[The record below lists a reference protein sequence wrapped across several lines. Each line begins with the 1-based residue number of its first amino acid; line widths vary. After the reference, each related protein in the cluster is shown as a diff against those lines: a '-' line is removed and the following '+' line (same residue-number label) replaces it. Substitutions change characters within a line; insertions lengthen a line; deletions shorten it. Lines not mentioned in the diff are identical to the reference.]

1 MESKQNNDGAS
12 SLTKSRNAAAP
23 ASRISVSTPLRRIL
37 TGGLLF
43 LFICMVAVAGYMAAG
58 WHLDD
63 ALYMVV
69 ITIFGVGYGEVH
81 PIESPALRALTIMVI
96 VAGYGAV
103 IYTVGGF
110 MQMLIDGEL
119 NRAIGARRMT
129 KGIERLSNHTIICGM
144 GRLGTILARELYA
157 AGKPF
162 VAIDTD
168 LDRLRDAEDRGYL
181 VLHGDAS
188 EEDILDQAGIKRAS
202 NVAAVLS
209 LDATNVFVTITAR
222 DMNPAVRIIAR
233 GENPRTEKKLLGC
246 GADQVVLPTAI
257 GAQKVAQLI
266 TQPTAE
272 SILEQIQ
279 DQGTMLED
287 LRRIG
292 LQFNELEVV
301 SDSELSNHALS
312 ELEIRGN
319 HSFLIVGVRHF
330 DGTTQLNPPP
340 SLLLKP
346 GDIVI
351 VLGHEDDLPEIAR
364 RFLKKQPKMT
374 YRGISVES

>member
-1 MESKQNNDGAS
+1 
-12 SLTKSRNAAAP
+12 
-23 ASRISVSTPLRRIL
+23 
-37 TGGLLF
+37 
-43 LFICMVAVAGYMAAG
+43 
-58 WHLDD
+58 
-63 ALYMVV
+63 
-69 ITIFGVGYGEVH
+69 
-81 PIESPALRALTIMVI
+81 
-96 VAGYGAV
+96 
-103 IYTVGGF
+103 
-110 MQMLIDGEL
+110 
-119 NRAIGARRMT
+119 MT
-129 KGIERLSNHTIICGM
+129 KGIERLSNHTLICGM

-246 GADQVVLPTAI
+246 GANQVVLPTAI

-319 HSFLIVGVRHF
+319 HSFLIVGVRHL

>member
-1 MESKQNNDGAS
+1 MTKPPAPPAVSHLSAS
-12 SLTKSRNAAAP
+12 P
-23 ASRISVSTPLRRIL
+23 PLRRIL
-37 TGGLLF
+37 TGGVLF
-43 LFICMVAVAGYMAAG
+43 LLICLVAVAGYMAAG

-81 PIESPALRALTIMVI
+81 PIESPPLRALTIMVI

-119 NRAIGARRMT
+119 NRAMGARRMT

-144 GRLGTILARELYA
+144 GRLGTILARELHA

-168 LDRLRDAEDRGYL
+168 LDRLRAAEDRGYL

-188 EEDILDQAGIKRAS
+188 EEDILDQAGIKRAT

-222 DMNPAVRIIAR
+222 EMNPAVRIIAR

-246 GADQVVLPTAI
+246 GANQVVLPTAI

-292 LQFNELEVV
+292 LQFNELEVI
-301 SDSELSNHALS
+301 SDSELSNHPLS

-319 HSFLIVGVRHF
+319 HSFLIVGVRHA
-330 DGTTQLNPPP
+330 DGTMQLNPSPT
-340 SLLLKP
+340 LLLKP

-364 RFLKKQPKMT
+364 RFLRKQPKMT
-374 YRGISVES
+374 YRGVSVEN